1 MSELRVCDAAGADL
15 ASERID
21 RIAWRCRRGLL
32 ELDLLLGGFWAARRA
47 TLRSEAT
54 AAFERLLAL
63 PDMTIVDMLHGR
75 MPADDVELARLIE
88 GLQHFRDAK

>member
-1 MSELRVCDAAGADL
+1 VP
-15 ASERID
+15 ERID

-47 TLRSEAT
+47 TLRPETT

-63 PDMTIVDMLHGR
+63 PDMAIVDLLHGR
-75 MPADDVELARLIE
+75 GPAGDAELARLIE
-88 GLQHFRDAK
+88 GLQHFREAT

>member
-1 MSELRVCDAAGADL
+1 MSDPVGTGLMP
-15 ASERID
+15 ERLD
-21 RIAWRCRRGLL
+21 RISWRCRRGLL

-47 TLRSEAT
+47 TLRPEAT

-63 PDMTIVDMLHGR
+63 PDMAIVDMLHGR
-75 MPADDVELARLIE
+75 MPAGDAELAWLVE